1 MSPPSSSIGPT
12 PNAGWESLILA
23 DQPPDAAWRAIF
35 ARLRDAALAA
45 ANPAALHRET
55 IAPDR
60 LLAESAWDLWQQFP
74 TAAPTVVDGL
84 REFWASSSG
93 VAGTAILILDAL
105 SLRELP
111 LIVAGAK
118 KRGFEP
124 VRSEVRG
131 SQVPTET
138 DQFAQALGLQSRS
151 KLFNNQPPASFLFGG
166 PDTHTDVIDA
176 PFADCVAAVP
186 TKPRLFL
193 WHKWP
198 DEPLIHLHA
207 DKVEGDT
214 VVAAEIKKQL
224 GPGVGSDGFW
234 QFIDRLRQGRRLV
247 ITGDHG
253 YATASEFSSEIKDED
268 SIRAFAGA
276 FGAQR
281 AIREDPATP
290 WPRRHLPPPVLR
302 FGDGPNPWLVVL
314 GQRKWKVR
322 GGFPTLCHRGL
333 SLLEAA
339 VPFIELPPL

>member
-1 MSPPSSSIGPT
+1 M
-12 PNAGWESLILA
+12 NAASWESLILSA
-23 DQPPDAAWRAIF
+23 QPPDATWRAIF
-35 ARLRDAALAA
+35 GRLRDVALGAT
-45 ANPAALHRET
+45 NPAVLHRET

-60 LLAESAWDLWQQFP
+60 LLAESAWELWQQFP
-74 TAAPTVVDGL
+74 SAAPTVVAGL
-84 REFWASSSG
+84 QDFWAATSG
-93 VAGTAILILDAL
+93 VAGSSILVLDAL
-105 SLRELP
+105 SLREMP
-111 LIVAGAK
+111 LIMASAK
-118 KRGFEP
+118 KRGTEP
-124 VRSEVRG
+124 VRCEVRG
-131 SQVPTET
+131 SQVPSET

-151 KLFNNQPPASFLFGG
+151 KLFNNQPPATFIFNG

-176 PFADCVAAVP
+176 PFADCVASVP
-186 TKPRLFL
+186 AKPRLFL

-207 DKVEGDT
+207 DKAEGDS
-214 VVAAEIKKQL
+214 VVATEIKKQL
-224 GPGVGSDGFW
+224 ASDGFW
-234 QFIDRLRQGRRLV
+234 QFVDRLRQGRRLV

-253 YATASEFSSEIKDED
+253 YATTREFYQEYVGD
-268 SIRAFAGA
+268 AALPFAGA

-290 WPRRHLPPPVLR
+290 WPRRLLPPPVLR
-302 FGDGPNPWLVVL
+302 FPASTGGPNPWLVVL

>member
-1 MSPPSSSIGPT
+1 MSDPS
-12 PNAGWESLILA
+12 WESLVLS

-35 ARLRDAALAA
+35 GRLRDTALAA
-45 ANPAALHRET
+45 TNPAAMHRET

-74 TAAPTVVDGL
+74 TSAPTVVAGL
-84 REFWASSSG
+84 RDFWAATSG
-93 VAGTAILILDAL
+93 VAGSAILILDAL
-105 SLRELP
+105 SLREMP
-111 LIVAGAK
+111 LIVAAAK
-118 KRGFEP
+118 KRGIEL
-124 VRSEVRG
+124 VRCEVRG

-138 DQFAQALGLQSRS
+138 DQFAQALGLPSRS
-151 KLFNNQPPASFLFGG
+151 KLFNNQPPSSFIFNG

-176 PFADCVAAVP
+176 PFADCVASVP
-186 TKPRLFL
+186 AKPRLFL

-198 DEPLIHLHA
+198 DEPLIHLYA
-207 DKVEGDT
+207 DKVEGDM
-214 VVAAEIKKQL
+214 VVATEIKKQL
-224 GPGVGSDGFW
+224 ASDGFW
-234 QFIDRLRQGRRLV
+234 QFVDRLRQGRRLV

-253 YATASEFSSEIKDED
+253 YATASEFSSEVKDEE
-268 SIRAFAGA
+268 SVRAFAGA

-281 AIREDPATP
+281 AIREDSATP
-290 WPRRHLPPPVLR
+290 WPRRLLPPPVLR
-302 FGDGPNPWLVVL
+302 FPATQGGPNPWLVVL

>member
-1 MSPPSSSIGPT
+1 MSPSAPT
-12 PNAGWESLILA
+12 INAGWESLILA
-23 DQPPDAAWRAIF
+23 AQPPDAAWRAIF
-35 ARLRDAALAA
+35 ARLRDTALAA

-84 REFWASSSG
+84 RGYWASSSG

-111 LIVAGAK
+111 LIVAAAK
-118 KRGFEP
+118 KRGVEP
-124 VRSEVRG
+124 VRCEVRG

-151 KLFNNQPPASFLFGG
+151 RLFNNQPPVSFLFGG
-166 PDTHTDVIDA
+166 ADTHTDVIDA
-176 PFADCVAAVP
+176 PFVDCVAAVS

-214 VVAAEIKKQL
+214 VVAAEVKKQL
-224 GPGVGSDGFW
+224 ASDGFW

-253 YATASEFSSEIKDED
+253 YATASEFSSESKDED
-268 SIRAFAGA
+268 TIRAFAGT

-302 FGDGPNPWLVVL
+302 FGNGPNPWLVVL